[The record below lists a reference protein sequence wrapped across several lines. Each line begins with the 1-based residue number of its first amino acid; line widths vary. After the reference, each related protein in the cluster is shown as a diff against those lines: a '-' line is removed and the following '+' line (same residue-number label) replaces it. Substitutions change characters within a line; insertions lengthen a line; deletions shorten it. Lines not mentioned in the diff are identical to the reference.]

1 MAPLTGGHAGC
12 TIGTFGAAPWAYSAL
27 CSELLLFLSR
37 LAARFCFNVLD
48 AAVLVLLPPLSLL
61 AMASSL
67 GRGPIW
73 PTITITQRQ
82 RHRAPGLG

>member
-1 MAPLTGGHAGC
+1 VNDRNGRGS
-12 TIGTFGAAPWAYSAL
+12 PWAYTAL

-37 LAARFCFNVLD
+37 LAARFCFSVLD

-67 GRGPIW
+67 GRGPIR
-73 PTITITQRQ
+73 PPSLSHNASATARP
-82 RHRAPGLG
+82 A